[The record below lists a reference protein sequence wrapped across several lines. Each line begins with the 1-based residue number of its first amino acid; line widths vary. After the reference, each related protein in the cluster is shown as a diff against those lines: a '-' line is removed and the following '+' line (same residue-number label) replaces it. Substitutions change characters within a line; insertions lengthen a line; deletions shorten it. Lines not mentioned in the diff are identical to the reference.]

1 MVNNYRRILMFTII
15 KNTVLLLLL
24 VFFFTQTT
32 YGQYIPSDERGGA
45 QYRRKAQMEG
55 NQIRTTVF
63 NYGMT
68 GREGAVHRSGISCS
82 GRDTSRCRGS

>member
-1 MVNNYRRILMFTII
+1 MFAII
-15 KNTVLLLLL
+15 KNTVI
-24 VFFFTQTT
+24 FFFLILFLP
-32 YGQYIPSDERGGA
+32 YELHGQYIPSDERGGA

-68 GREGAVHRSGISCS
+68 GREAGVCRSMSKPRTNGLKI
-82 GRDTSRCRGS
+82 RVKFTLQWQE